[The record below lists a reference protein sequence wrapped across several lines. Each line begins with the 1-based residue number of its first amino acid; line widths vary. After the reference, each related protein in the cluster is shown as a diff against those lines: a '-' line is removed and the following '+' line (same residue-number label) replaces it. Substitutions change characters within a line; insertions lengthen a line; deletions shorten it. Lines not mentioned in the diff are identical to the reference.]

1 MSAVSCL
8 CVATGPLAQVK
19 EAVRSWREQTYP
31 DRELLI
37 GARLPRL
44 RRALSA
50 FVGDEPAIRVVG
62 ENRIGELARAATGE
76 LACVWPAA
84 STSHRER
91 LEIQVRERRALGA
104 AACTLADWIAADR
117 ASRELIWCHRPT
129 AAHALS
135 LLCTTAQFAAA
146 IEPAT
151 HDGPAVELLDGVPLL
166 AIRCEEDRDWRAALA
181 LRRDA
186 RFVRDRRSLLPD
198 LLAGHRLARPHLIR
212 LAGGE
217 LLDPYCGG
225 EIDGD

>member
-37 GARLPRL
+37 GARPPRL

-50 FVGDEPAIRVVG
+50 FVADEPAIRVVD
-62 ENRIGELARAATGE
+62 EERVEELARGAAGE

-84 STSHRER
+84 STSHCER
-91 LEIQVRERRALGA
+91 LEIQVRERQALGA
-104 AACTLADWIAADR
+104 EACTLADWIAADR
-117 ASRELIWCHRPT
+117 ASRELIWCHGPT
-129 AAHALS
+129 ARHPAS
-135 LLCTTAQFAAA
+135 LLCATARFAEAT
-146 IEPAT
+146 EPAT
-151 HDGPAVELLDGVPLL
+151 CDGSAVELLDGVPLL
-166 AIRCEEDRDWRAALA
+166 AIRCEDDRDWRTALA

-217 LLDPYCGG
+217 LLDPYRGG